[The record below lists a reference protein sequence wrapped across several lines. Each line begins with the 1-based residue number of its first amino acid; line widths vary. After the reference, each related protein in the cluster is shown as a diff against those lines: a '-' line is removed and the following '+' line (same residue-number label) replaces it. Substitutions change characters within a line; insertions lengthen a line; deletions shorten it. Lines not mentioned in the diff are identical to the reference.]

1 MVETVEV
8 DELTQQQ
15 VMDQDKRKVRRDP
28 TFMAPTQEVGP
39 MGDTEEEKLEK

>member
-1 MVETVEV
+1 MAP
-8 DELTQQQ
+8 TQEF
-15 VMDQDKRKVRRDP
+15 KC